1 MALIGLIFEYGNI
14 CHILNIAMKTL
25 DNIVVKTAGV
35 LRALGHPV
43 RVEILRL
50 ISGSKSHKLSVKEI
64 QENLGIPQPE
74 TSKHLGLLKNL
85 SVLVCE
91 RKEGHSYYK
100 INDENSFI
108 RGIIHHVKGK

>member
-1 MALIGLIFEYGNI
+1 MGLIFEYGNI
-14 CHILNIAMKTL
+14 CHIQITAMKIL
-25 DNIVVKTAGV
+25 DNIVVKTADV

-64 QENLGIPQPE
+64 QEKLGIPQPE
-74 TSKHLGLLKNL
+74 TSKHLSLMRNL
-85 SVLVCE
+85 SVLTCE

-100 INDENSFI
+100 INDEHSFI
-108 RGIIHHVKGK
+108 RGIISHVKEK